1 MGFKQLSIIELKDPV
16 IEASINFQDYEIQVI
31 FVCSLKT
38 PLANQTKNYYNFS
51 RGSNFCYFGGQT
63 HIEN

>member
-1 MGFKQLSIIELKDPV
+1 MKTNFFTIGFKQLSIIELKDPV

-38 PLANQTKNYYNFS
+38 PLANQIKNYDNFS
-51 RGSNFCYFGGQT
+51 RGSNYY
-63 HIEN
+63 